1 MQCKSNESILGKMHT
16 SFTADA
22 QKDKFKQLVLVDF
35 VPSLKSSLKRVP
47 PNIKIAIIDSV

>member
-35 VPSLKSSLKRVP
+35 VPSLKSSLKHVP